1 MLCKNCQTEIDDNAN
16 FCTHCGAKIEKDVN
30 NEQNAIIKKPNQSK
44 SKITI
49 GIVIGLII
57 GLPILL
63 GMSSIIFSSNNKENT
78 TSYNTKKEVKDYNQD
93 LVLQWQPH
101 GIYVYKISKDEF
113 DKDEFV
119 KFAQKLP
126 RSKNGDSSMI
136 FVFDKDIAP
145 NTENVIVGLA
155 NTNGMNM
162 PLYTS
167 DVLWKQY
174 PYFYYSD
181 AFGIKQYYC
190 EINGLEQKY
199 YERNQAALYNETEFT
214 NKWNLTAPSGFGLS
228 SLNGCNPEYK
238 ADNYTVNMEM
248 KLGTIFAVNFK
259 DQLQTKSSNAN
270 PAQKYYKDF
279 IEQDEKNFLA
289 SISLPKNNDVQF
301 SRLQKRY
308 SEAIDNLNEKD
319 YENIDSNDSYYR
331 NNWVKLLNSEGS
343 YYYAINYNYLHQKYG
358 KYLSPAY
365 NLWLKHLSET
375 ESIVEDAGL
384 TISADKLREYIIFLD
399 NFIKLNPNFVLKNDV
414 NDMLNNY
421 LMIYL
426 EGMDNSPIFD
436 KWDSKKL
443 NPEFKASYEKFLS
456 ENKDSKY
463 YQMVEELYNKAKSNN
478 FTWDEN
484 FDDWLMNTYHKK
496 YFSD

>member
-1 MLCKNCQTEIDDNAN
+1 
-16 FCTHCGAKIEKDVN
+16 
-30 NEQNAIIKKPNQSK
+30 
-44 SKITI
+44 
-49 GIVIGLII
+49 
-57 GLPILL
+57 
-63 GMSSIIFSSNNKENT
+63 
-78 TSYNTKKEVKDYNQD
+78 
-93 LVLQWQPH
+93 
-101 GIYVYKISKDEF
+101 
-113 DKDEFV
+113 
-119 KFAQKLP
+119 
-126 RSKNGDSSMI
+126 
-136 FVFDKDIAP
+136 
-145 NTENVIVGLA
+145 
-155 NTNGMNM
+155 
-162 PLYTS
+162 
-167 DVLWKQY
+167 
-174 PYFYYSD
+174 
-181 AFGIKQYYC
+181 
-190 EINGLEQKY
+190 
-199 YERNQAALYNETEFT
+199 
-214 NKWNLTAPSGFGLS
+214 
-228 SLNGCNPEYK
+228 
-238 ADNYTVNMEM
+238 M
-248 KLGTIFAVNFK
+248 KLGTIFAVNFN

-289 SISLPKNNDVQF
+289 SVSLPKNNDVQF

-319 YENIDSNDSYYR
+319 YENIDSNDSYYK

-375 ESIVEDAGL
+375 GSIVEDAGL
-384 TISADKLREYIIFLD
+384 NISADKLREYIIFLD
-399 NFIKLNPNFVLKNDV
+399 NFIKQNPNFVLKHDV
-414 NDMLNNY
+414 NNMLNNY

-484 FDDWLMNTYHKK
+484 LDDWLMNTYHKK